1 MSSSSTLR
9 PIPVALLAMCCFV
22 SATVDAQEASHGH
35 DLRGVVRAA
44 DSGQPLAGTSVT
56 LVGSTRMVITHA
68 DGQFHIHVPGE
79 APWVLRI
86 ERLGYQSQSLGVD
99 GDNLT
104 SLMVVELET
113 AVIDIAGFVVIGAL
127 TERRVDQAL
136 HPVNVLAGE
145 ELQRRLQETLASTL
159 ASEPGVAA
167 TSMGP
172 ATARPVIRGLGGDR
186 VLVLEDGMRV
196 GDLSNSGPDHATA
209 TDAAA
214 ARRVEVLRG
223 PAALLYGGNALGG
236 VVNVIRDEIPA
247 DAVHH
252 LRGTA
257 TVQGRSV
264 NGGIMG
270 SVSVLAPLG
279 ERVPLRL
286 ELTGRTAG
294 DLTTPLGH
302 LGNTHLDSWTA
313 GAGSALLT
321 DWGSAGAAFRY
332 YRNDYGIP
340 GGFVGGHAEGVRVEM
355 ERSSTRA
362 RIAVDEPVGPLRAL
376 QADAAYTWYRHT
388 EVEPP
393 DILGTFFKRQV
404 VSGEAI
410 GRHNGLTSYSSG
422 AVGLRG
428 AWERHDFAGSLST
441 SDTYL
446 YTLGVFALEEVEVG
460 DVTLEAGVRWDWA
473 RADPLQEDPD
483 SDIGNVRART
493 FQAASGSFG
502 ALWRIAEGVSVG
514 GSVARAFR
522 IPTVG
527 ELYSEG
533 PHLAA
538 YIFEVGNP
546 DLTTEVGTG
555 LDVFLRLGRPGLRA
569 EVTAFH
575 NRISGYIYPRE
586 TGDTSRV
593 RLPIFQFS
601 GEDARLTGF
610 EAQVEWSPLAS
621 LALAGSMS
629 YVRGTLQADGLPLS
643 LIPPLQVR
651 VAAEYSRPAWFARAE
666 GSAATRQDRVGEFEM
681 PTDGYAVLSVVA
693 GVRRTIGGRLNALTV
708 NLENATD
715 RIYRNH
721 LSRVKE
727 IMPEAG
733 RGLTITYRV
742 VF

>member
-1 MSSSSTLR
+1 MSSSSILR
-9 PIPVALLAMCCFV
+9 PTTIAFLATFTLVAA
-22 SATVDAQEASHGH
+22 SADAQETAHGH
-35 DLRGVVRAA
+35 DLRGVVRAE
-44 DSGQPLAGTSVT
+44 DSGQPLAGTAVT
-56 LVGSTRMVITHA
+56 LVGSTRTVVTHA
-68 DGQFHIHVPGE
+68 DGQFHIHVSGE
-79 APWVLRI
+79 APWVLRV
-86 ERLGYQSQSLGVD
+86 ERLGYRSQDIDVDEGNRASL
-99 GDNLT
+99 L
-104 SLMVVELET
+104 VVELEPA
-113 AVIDIAGFVVIGAL
+113 AVDIAGLVVTGAL
-127 TERRVDQAL
+127 TERGADQAL

-145 ELQRRLQETLASTL
+145 ELLRRLQETLASTL
-159 ASEPGVAA
+159 ASEPGVTA

-172 ATARPVIRGLGGDR
+172 ATARPVIRGLSGDR

-196 GDLSNSGPDHATA
+196 GDVSNSGSDHATA

-236 VVNVIRDEIPA
+236 VVNVIRDEIPT
-247 DAVHH
+247 DEVHH
-252 LRGTA
+252 FHGTA
-257 TVQGRSV
+257 TVQGRTV
-264 NGGIMG
+264 NGGTMG
-270 SVSVLAPLG
+270 SVSALMPLG

-286 ELTGRTAG
+286 ELTGRTAS
-294 DLTTPLGH
+294 DLATPLGN
-302 LGNTHLDSWTA
+302 LDNTHLDSWTA

-355 ERSSTRA
+355 ERSSSRA
-362 RIAVDEPVGPLRAL
+362 RVAVDEPVGPFRSL

-388 EVEPP
+388 EIEPP

-404 VSGEAI
+404 VSGEVV
-410 GRHNGLTSYSSG
+410 GRHDGLTSASSG

-441 SDTYL
+441 TDTHL
-446 YTLGVFALEEVEVG
+446 YTLGAFALEEAEVG

-473 RADPLQEDPD
+473 RAEPRQEDPD
-483 SDIGNVRART
+483 SDIGNVRTRT

-502 ALWRIAEGVSVG
+502 VLWRIADGVAAG

-522 IPTVG
+522 IPDVG

-546 DLTTEVGTG
+546 DLSTEVGTG
-555 LDVFLRLGRPGLRA
+555 FDVFLRLGGERLRA
-569 EVTAFH
+569 EVAGFH

-621 LALAGSMS
+621 LALSGSTS
-629 YVRGTLQADGLPLS
+629 YVRGTLQADGLPLP
-643 LIPPLQVR
+643 LIPPLQAR
-651 VAAEYSRPAWFARAE
+651 LAAEYSRPAWFARVE
-666 GSAATRQDRVGEFEM
+666 GSAATRQDRLGEFEM
-681 PTDGYAVLSVVA
+681 PTDGYAVWNVAA
-693 GVRRTIGGRLNALTV
+693 GVRRTIGGRLNTLTV
-708 NLENATD
+708 TLENAAD

-733 RGLTITYRV
+733 RGLTATYRV